1 MKADLI
7 IPTYKPGEKFRKSL
21 RRLAQQTRKPD
32 RLIII
37 NTEET
42 FSQKIFHPYMKGWR
56 SIISK
61 KDFDHGKREITGR
74 LYRTRISSC
83 L

>member
-42 FSQKIFHPYMKGWR
+42 FFPRR
-56 SIISK
+56 SSILI
-61 KDFDHGKREITGR
+61 
-74 LYRTRISSC
+74 
-83 L
+83 